1 MNTKLI
7 ISKAKEENRGLF
19 EIEAMTILE
28 NCGISVPDFEFAKSQ
43 EEAVTKAIKIGYPVV
58 MKIVSRDILHKSDYG
73 CVKLNLKNGEEVEKA
88 YFEIMCNAK
97 EKIKNVRIEGV
108 VIYPF
113 VSKGTEVIIGVTD
126 DEQFGSAIMFG
137 LGGIFVEV
145 LKDVAFRII
154 PLSEEDARSMIKETK
169 GYSLLKGLRG
179 QTHKDIDSIVD
190 VILKISKLV
199 SDFPEIKE
207 IDLNPIYVYD
217 DGLTVVDARLL
228 LK

>member
-7 ISKAKEENRGLF
+7 ISKANEEKRGLF
-19 EIEAMTILE
+19 ETEAMNILE
-28 NCGISVPDFEFAKSQ
+28 SCGINVPDFEFAKSQ
-43 EEAVTKAIKIGYPVV
+43 EEAVAKAVKVGYPVV
-58 MKIVSRDILHKSDYG
+58 MKIVSRDILHKTDYG
-73 CVKLNLKNGEEVEKA
+73 CVKLNLKNNEEVEKA

-97 EKIKNVRIEGV
+97 EKVKDVRIEGV

-113 VSKGTEVIIGVTD
+113 VSKGTEVIIGVTY
-126 DEQFGSAIMFG
+126 DEQFGSTIMFG

-154 PLSEEDARSMIKETK
+154 PLSEQDARSMIKETK

-179 QTHKDIDSIVD
+179 QTPKDIDSIVD

-199 SDFPEIKE
+199 TYYPEIRE
-207 IDLNPIYVYD
+207 MDLNPVYVYD
-217 DGLTVVDARLL
+217 NGLTVVDARIIVA
-228 LK
+228 